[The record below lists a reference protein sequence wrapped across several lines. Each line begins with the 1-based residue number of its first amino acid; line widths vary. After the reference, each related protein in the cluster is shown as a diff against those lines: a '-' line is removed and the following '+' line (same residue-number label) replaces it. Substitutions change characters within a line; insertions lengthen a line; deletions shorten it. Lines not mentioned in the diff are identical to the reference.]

1 MIELNAYHPNRTDAL
16 DSMCDP
22 VPAARGSFRTSGD
35 HKGMKRIL
43 GIVGSPRKNG
53 NTHHMI
59 TRILEG
65 ARKNGAKT
73 EIIFL
78 RNYLIKECDGCHT
91 CWKGKPCCKSDDMIG
106 LYSKIIASDGFV
118 FGTPI
123 YWFGPTAL
131 MKGFIDRFAYFNC
144 VQNRPEIKGKEA
156 VVAVPFED
164 RTYKAASLV
173 VEIFEKSFHQGYKK
187 ECRVSPA

>member
-1 MIELNAYHPNRTDAL
+1 
-16 DSMCDP
+16 
-22 VPAARGSFRTSGD
+22 
-35 HKGMKRIL
+35 MKKIL

-53 NTHHMI
+53 NTHHMV

-65 ARKNGAKT
+65 ARENGAKT

-78 RNYLIKECDGCHT
+78 GNYVIKECDGCHT

-106 LYSKIIASDGFV
+106 LYSKITASDAFV
-118 FGTPI
+118 FGTPV

-144 VQNRPEIKGKEA
+144 TQNRPEIRGKQA

-173 VEIFEKSFHQGYKK
+173 VEIFEKSFQYLEMEMVGKVLVPGVYKRGEVRNK
-187 ECRVSPA
+187 LSKMDECYKLGKKLARI